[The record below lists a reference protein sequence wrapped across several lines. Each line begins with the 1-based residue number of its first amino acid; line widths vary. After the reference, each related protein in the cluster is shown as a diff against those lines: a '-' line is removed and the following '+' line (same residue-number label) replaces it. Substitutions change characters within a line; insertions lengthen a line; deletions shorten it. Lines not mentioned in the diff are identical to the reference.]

1 MSNEMIEL
9 LIKSF
14 WETGYMVVASTVLA
28 SLIGIPLGII
38 LTVTRNGHILPNA
51 VINSVLGVI
60 VNATRSTPFII
71 LMVAIIPL
79 TRMLVGSSIGTT
91 AAIVPLTISAAS
103 FIARVIESSLLE
115 IDHGVIEAAQSM
127 GASPMQIIY
136 KVLLPESLHSIVL
149 GITLAVIA
157 LIGYSAMAGVLGGGG
172 LGDLAIRYGYQ
183 RFQPD
188 VMIVTVVILILM
200 VQLIQFIGDTLS
212 KKLNKTKL

>member
-91 AAIVPLTISAAS
+91 AAIVPLTISTAP